1 MHVTRRP
8 IQGSPKRRHVENP
21 RGFTLVELLVA
32 VVLIQIGLL
41 ALVATSGI
49 LVRQL
54 TTVRARTT
62 AISTASNRLQLLG
75 ALRCLATTG
84 SYNGPA
90 ELVERW
96 SVELQPGGFRELRD
110 SVAFTALGRMHSI
123 VLRTRLPC

>member
-1 MHVTRRP
+1 M
-8 IQGSPKRRHVENP
+8 
-21 RGFTLVELLVA
+21 A

-41 ALVATSGI
+41 ALVATSGV

-54 TTVRARTT
+54 TTVRARTM

-75 ALRCLATTG
+75 ASRCGATTG
-84 SYNGPA
+84 SYSGPA

-96 SVELQPGGFRELRD
+96 SVELQPSGVRELRD
-110 SVAFTALGRMHSI
+110 SVTFTALGRIHSI